1 MQKLFVVTLLI
12 CGSFFFAGC
21 GNGVDENKT
30 PAEIKQEV
38 ANMSQEDIQ
47 KTIEA
52 YKEVIAEKTEALTE
66 ELAKLKDIPLTEMLG
81 DEAKKIKDNVGSI
94 EDSIAKLTN
103 NMQAYADGLKAK
115 Q

>member
-1 MQKLFVVTLLI
+1 MKNLFVMALAL
-12 CGSFFFAGC
+12 CGILFLAGC

-94 EDSIAKLTN
+94 EDSIAKLTK
-103 NMQAYADGLKAK
+103 NMQAYAEGIVSK
-115 Q
+115 